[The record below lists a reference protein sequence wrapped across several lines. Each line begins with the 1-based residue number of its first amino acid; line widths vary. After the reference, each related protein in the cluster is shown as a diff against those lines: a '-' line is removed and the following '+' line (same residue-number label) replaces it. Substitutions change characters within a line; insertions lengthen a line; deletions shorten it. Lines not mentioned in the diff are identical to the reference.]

1 MSKIFT
7 RLYIWFRSHKTVF
20 WITLI
25 LSVLSMCLMASRIEF
40 EENVTSFFPSSKNS
54 SHLADV
60 YSHLKVSDKI
70 VVMFTP
76 HQDESEA
83 RAGDE
88 SRDVSISPDDQL
100 LSEASERLGELF
112 SDSEDESLIDNYMCE
127 VGQADISEMM
137 NFILGHLPCLMDDSD
152 FRRLE
157 ELDRPS
163 AVDSAIMNDY
173 VNLISPAGFAMKDYI
188 LADPLS
194 IGSSV
199 LGRTAELNPVSEY
212 KVRSGHVFTPDGRTM
227 LTFIE
232 PAFPS
237 GETAHNDDLVNLIDN
252 ALDTL
257 AEEFPSISLHYFGGP
272 VMSVYNARQI
282 KRDTYSTSIVALIII
297 VLFILAVFKRKRSVF
312 LILCPVLYGALF
324 ALALSWLIQGS
335 ISGIAVGA
343 GAAIMGVA
351 LSYSIHLLAHQNHV
365 HTIEQLLDELCSP
378 MIIGSVTTI
387 GAFAGLL
394 FTSSKLL
401 QDFGLFASLTLLG
414 TMIFCLVFLPQFLT
428 AQADLREGR
437 ILRGIEKFSSYPFH
451 KNKWL
456 VGALIILTVVC
467 TYMSTKVG
475 FDSDMMDLTY
485 WEPKLKEAETILSG
499 KTGGNADAG
508 VAEGAGKSVAEE
520 SESGEKSL
528 SGVAEGVQVNE
539 KSVMFVSVGK
549 TTGEAFAAQKKTLA
563 QLDSL
568 KAKGLILSYSDGGSF
583 VRSQEE
589 QQANLAKW
597 QAWWTEERVAR
608 LKSEVAEAAVK
619 YGFREDSFDA
629 ALTSLVNNC
638 ETIDYFSG
646 EGMPEAVS
654 AWLGNSDDLKMLIT
668 RVSLDESLIDQVYG
682 AFSDRAD
689 LVIFDQAYFANQAA
703 KSINDDFYLILFI
716 SSCLIF
722 FVLWL
727 SYGRLELALL
737 SFLPM
742 AVGWLI
748 ITGIMGILGV
758 QFNIV
763 NIILSTFIFGMGDDF
778 SIFILEGLLHKYKTG
793 HELLNSHKT
802 AIFFSSFT
810 MIVGI
815 GALIFAKHPALH
827 SIALITILGMVAV
840 VLISYTAEPLI
851 FNAFVTRP
859 TSQGRPP
866 YTFGMIVRNLAF
878 YVPTVLGCFIILVL
892 TLLLLCLPIRRIHKQ
907 ALVSKMLHVGC
918 KALVAV
924 TPVIKSVRIDR
935 ELVDPEEKDGGDVKA
950 HNARQSRAS
959 CSTVEPGIIV
969 ANHQSSLDIILLMAA
984 FPKVKFFVADWVKN
998 SPLFGPIAEYLGYYV
1013 RSEGYEGSLTNLKK
1027 DIDQGW
1033 SLVIFPEGTRT
1044 TDGTIRR
1051 FHKGAFYL
1059 ASQVNA
1065 PATPVVFYGNW
1076 RIMPKNHCFTITRG
1090 LSVMQVL
1097 EPVKTENIDYHDLA
1111 KRVATLVKDSYAKLC
1126 DRYDGPENPYFAATL
1141 ASAYIYKGPVTE
1153 WYVRVKMKMEKNYA
1167 FFDSMLPDSG
1177 QITDIGCG
1185 MGQMDFML
1193 SMYKS
1198 GRRILGIDYDDEK
1211 ITVAQNCW
1219 LNKCLG
1225 GLSFRCEDA
1234 SQAELP
1240 ESDAFIISDMMHYL
1254 SAEKQQELIQ
1264 RCASKLKSGGL
1275 ILVRDSD
1282 SENAEGQKI
1291 TALSEVF
1298 STKILRFNRT
1308 EGELSYISQSRM
1320 EEIARKTGLSMKVKA
1335 NDEITS
1341 NTFYILRL
1349 E

>member
-20 WITLI
+20 WITLV

-76 HQDESEA
+76 SE
-83 RAGDE
+83 E
-88 SRDVSISPDDQL
+88 DDNL
-100 LSEASERLGELF
+100 LSEASRRLGELLA
-112 SDSEDESLIDNYMCE
+112 DSEDKDLIDSYMGE

-137 NFILGHLPCLMDDSD
+137 TFILSHLPCLMDDSD

-188 LADPLS
+188 LADPLA
-194 IGSSV
+194 IGNSV

-212 KVRSGHVFTPDGRTM
+212 KVRSGHVFTPDGKTM

-282 KRDTYSTSIVALIII
+282 KRDTYSTSIVALVII

-365 HTIEQLLDELCSP
+365 HTVEQLMDELCSP

-456 VGALIILTVVC
+456 VCALIILTVVC

-499 KTGGNADAG
+499 KTGVNAEAG
-508 VAEGAGKSVAEE
+508 VAVGVGKPVAEE

-528 SGVAEGVQVNE
+528 AGVTEGVQVNE

-549 TTGEAFAAQKKTLA
+549 TAGEAFAAQKKTLA

-568 KAKGLILSYSDGGSF
+568 KAKGLIHSYSDGGSF

-597 QAWWTEERVAR
+597 QAWWTEDRVAR

-629 ALTSLVNNC
+629 ALTFLVNNC
-638 ETIDYFSG
+638 GTIDYFSG
-646 EGMPEAVS
+646 EGIPEAVS
-654 AWLGNSDDLKMLIT
+654 AWLGSSDDLKMLIT
-668 RVSLDESLIDQVYG
+668 RVGLDESLLDQVYG
-682 AFSDRAD
+682 TFSDRAD

-716 SSCLIF
+716 SSFLIF
-722 FVLWL
+722 FVLWV

-793 HELLNSHKT
+793 RELLNSHKT

-827 SIALITILGMVAV
+827 SIALITILGMIAV
-840 VLISYTAEPLI
+840 VLISYVAEPLI

-878 YVPTVLGCFIILVL
+878 YVPTVLGCLIILVL
-892 TLLLLCLPIRRIHKQ
+892 SLLLLCLPIRRRHKQ

-935 ELVDPEEKDGGDVKA
+935 DLVEKDG
-950 HNARQSRAS
+950 
-959 CSTVEPGIIV
+959 TVEPGIIV

-1044 TDGTIRR
+1044 TDGSIRR

-1065 PATPVVFYGNW
+1065 PVTPVIFYGNW

-1097 EPVKTENIDYHDLA
+1097 EPVKTENIDYHELTR
-1111 KRVATLVKDSYAKLC
+1111 RVATLVKDSYAKLC

-1167 FFDSMLPDSG
+1167 FFDSMLPDTG

-1193 SMYKS
+1193 SMYKK
-1198 GRRILGIDYDDEK
+1198 GRRILGIDYDNEK

-1219 LNKCLG
+1219 LDKCLG

-1254 SAEKQQELIQ
+1254 SAEKQLELIR

-1308 EGELSYISQSRM
+1308 EGELSFISQSRM
-1320 EEIARKTGLSMKVKA
+1320 EEIARETGLSMEVKA

-1349 E
+1349 DQV

>member
-1 MSKIFT
+1 
-7 RLYIWFRSHKTVF
+7 
-20 WITLI
+20 
-25 LSVLSMCLMASRIEF
+25 MCLMASRIEF

-76 HQDESEA
+76 SE
-83 RAGDE
+83 E
-88 SRDVSISPDDQL
+88 DDNL
-100 LSEASERLGELF
+100 LSEASRRLDELLA
-112 SDSEDESLIDNYMCE
+112 DSEDKDLIDSYMGE

-137 NFILGHLPCLMDDSD
+137 TFILGHLPCLMDDSD

-157 ELDRPS
+157 ELDRPA

-188 LADPLS
+188 LADPLA

-282 KRDTYSTSIVALIII
+282 KRDTYSTSIVALVII

-365 HTIEQLLDELCSP
+365 HTVEQLLDELCSP

-401 QDFGLFASLTLLG
+401 QNFGLFASLTLLG

-499 KTGGNADAG
+499 KTEVNADA
-508 VAEGAGKSVAEE
+508 
-520 SESGEKSL
+520 
-528 SGVAEGVQVNE
+528 GVAEGVQVNE

-549 TTGEAFAAQKKTLA
+549 TAGEAFAAQKKTLV

-568 KAKGLILSYSDGGSF
+568 KAKGLILSYSDGSSF

-597 QAWWTEERVAR
+597 QAWWTEDRVAR
-608 LKSEVAEAAVK
+608 LKSEVAEASVK

-646 EGMPEAVS
+646 EGVPEAVS

-682 AFSDRAD
+682 TFSDRAD
-689 LVIFDQAYFANQAA
+689 LVIFDQAYFANKAA

-716 SSCLIF
+716 SSFLIF

-793 HELLNSHKT
+793 RELLNSHKT

-827 SIALITILGMVAV
+827 SIALITILGMIAV
-840 VLISYTAEPLI
+840 VLISYVAEPLI

-892 TLLLLCLPIRRIHKQ
+892 TLLLLCLPIRRIYKQ

-918 KALVAV
+918 KVLVAV
-924 TPVIKSVRIDR
+924 TPVIKSVRID
-935 ELVDPEEKDGGDVKA
+935 DGHA
-950 HNARQSRAS
+950 E
-959 CSTVEPGIIV
+959 VEPGIIV

-1027 DIDQGW
+1027 DIEQGW

-1065 PATPVVFYGNW
+1065 PVTPVVFYGNW

-1097 EPVKTENIDYHDLA
+1097 EPVKTENIDYHELT
-1111 KRVATLVKDSYAKLC
+1111 RSVATLVKDSYAKLYN
-1126 DRYDGPENPYFAATL
+1126 RYDGPENPYFAATL

-1193 SMYKS
+1193 SMYKQ

-1219 LNKCLG
+1219 LDKCLG

-1254 SAEKQQELIQ
+1254 SAEKQLELIR
-1264 RCASKLKSGGL
+1264 RCASKLNRGGL

-1308 EGELSYISQSRM
+1308 EGELSFISQSRM
-1320 EEIARKTGLSMKVKA
+1320 EEIARETGLSMEVKA

-1349 E
+1349 DQV

>member
-20 WITLI
+20 WITLV

-76 HQDESEA
+76 SE
-83 RAGDE
+83 E
-88 SRDVSISPDDQL
+88 DDNL
-100 LSEASERLGELF
+100 LSEASRRLGELLAG
-112 SDSEDESLIDNYMCE
+112 SEDKDLIDNYMGE

-137 NFILGHLPCLMDDSD
+137 TFILGHLPCLMDDSD

-163 AVDSAIMNDY
+163 AVDSAILNDY

-188 LADPLS
+188 LADPLA

-212 KVRSGHVFTPDGRTM
+212 KVRSGHVFTPDGKTM

-282 KRDTYSTSIVALIII
+282 KRDTYSTSIVALVII

-365 HTIEQLLDELCSP
+365 HTVEQLMDELCSP

-485 WEPKLKEAETILSG
+485 WEPKLKEAETILSD
-499 KTGGNADAG
+499 KTGVNADAG
-508 VAEGAGKSVAEE
+508 VAEGIGRPDAEE
-520 SESGEKSL
+520 SESGEKNL
-528 SGVAEGVQVNE
+528 AGVAEGAQVNE

-549 TTGEAFAAQKKTLA
+549 TAGEAFAAQKKTLA

-597 QAWWTEERVAR
+597 QAWWTEDRVAR

-638 ETIDYFSG
+638 ETIDYFSE
-646 EGMPEAVS
+646 EGIPEAVS
-654 AWLGNSDDLKMLIT
+654 AWLGSSDDLKMLIT
-668 RVSLDESLIDQVYG
+668 RVGLDESLIDQVYG
-682 AFSDRAD
+682 TFSDRAD

-716 SSCLIF
+716 SSFLIF
-722 FVLWL
+722 FVLWV

-793 HELLNSHKT
+793 RELLNSHKT

-827 SIALITILGMVAV
+827 SIALITILGMIAV
-840 VLISYTAEPLI
+840 VLISYVAEPLI
-851 FNAFVTRP
+851 FNAFVTCP

-892 TLLLLCLPIRRIHKQ
+892 TLLLLCLPIRRRHKQ

-924 TPVIKSVRIDR
+924 TPVIKSVRIDGDLA
-935 ELVDPEEKDGGDVKA
+935 ENDG
-950 HNARQSRAS
+950 
-959 CSTVEPGIIV
+959 TVEPGIIV

-1044 TDGTIRR
+1044 TDGSIRR

-1065 PATPVVFYGNW
+1065 PVTPVVFYGNW

-1097 EPVKTENIDYHDLA
+1097 EPVRTENIDYHELTR
-1111 KRVATLVKDSYAKLC
+1111 RVATLVKDSYAKLC
-1126 DRYDGPENPYFAATL
+1126 ERYDGPENPYFAATL

-1167 FFDSMLPDSG
+1167 FFDSMLPATG

-1193 SMYKS
+1193 SMYKQ

-1219 LNKCLG
+1219 LDKCLD

-1240 ESDAFIISDMMHYL
+1240 ESDAFVISDMMHYL
-1254 SAEKQQELIQ
+1254 SAEKQLELIR

-1308 EGELSYISQSRM
+1308 EGELSFISQSRM
-1320 EEIARKTGLSMKVKA
+1320 EEIARETGLSMEVKA

-1349 E
+1349 DQV

>member
-7 RLYIWFRSHKTVF
+7 RLYILFRSHKTAF

-40 EENVTSFFPSSKNS
+40 EENVTSFFPSSENS

-76 HQDESEA
+76 ERE
-83 RAGDE
+83 
-88 SRDVSISPDDQL
+88 DDNL
-100 LSEASERLGELF
+100 LSEASDRLGELF
-112 SDSEDESLIDNYMCE
+112 FDSEDKYLIDNYMGE

-137 NFILGHLPCLMDDSD
+137 NFILGYLPCLMDDSD
-152 FRRLE
+152 FQRLE
-157 ELDRPS
+157 ELDRTA

-188 LADPLS
+188 LADPLA
-194 IGSSV
+194 IGSTV

-237 GETAHNDDLVNLIDN
+237 GETAHNDDLVDLID
-252 ALDTL
+252 ASLHTL
-257 AEEFPSISLHYFGGP
+257 SEEFPSISLHYFGGP

-428 AQADLREGR
+428 AQAGLREGR

-451 KNKWL
+451 KNKCL
-456 VGALIILTVVC
+456 IGALIILTVVC
-467 TYMSTKVG
+467 AYMSTKVG

-499 KTGGNADAG
+499 KTEVNAEAG
-508 VAEGAGKSVAEE
+508 VAVGAGKSVAEE

-549 TTGEAFAAQKKTLA
+549 TAGDAFAAQKKTLA

-568 KAKGLILSYSDGGSF
+568 KAKGLIHSYSDGGSF
-583 VRSQEE
+583 IRSEE
-589 QQANLAKW
+589 QQQANLARW
-597 QAWWTEERVAR
+597 HAWWTEERVAR
-608 LKSEVAEAAVK
+608 LKSEVAAAAVK

-638 ETIDYFSG
+638 ETIDYFS
-646 EGMPEAVS
+646 EEVIPEAVS

-668 RVSLDESLIDQVYG
+668 RVSLDESLIDQVYST
-682 AFSDRAD
+682 FSGRSD

-716 SSCLIF
+716 SSFLIF
-722 FVLWL
+722 FVLWV

-859 TSQGRPP
+859 TAQGRPP
-866 YTFGMIVRNLAF
+866 YTFGMIVRNLVF
-878 YVPTVLGCFIILVL
+878 YVPTVLGCLVILAL
-892 TLLLLCLPIRRIHKQ
+892 SLLLLCLPIRRIHKQ

-918 KALVAV
+918 KVLVAV
-924 TPVIKSVRIDR
+924 TPVIKSVR
-935 ELVDPEEKDGGDVKA
+935 G
-950 HNARQSRAS
+950 AS
-959 CSTVEPGIIV
+959 CSTIEPGIIV

-1013 RSEGYEGSLTNLKK
+1013 RSEGYESSLTNLKK
-1027 DIDQGW
+1027 DIEQGW
-1033 SLVIFPEGTRT
+1033 SLVVFPEGTRT

-1065 PATPVVFYGNW
+1065 PLTPVVFYGNW

-1097 EPVKTENIDYHDLA
+1097 ETVKTENIDYHELTR
-1111 KRVATLVKDSYAKLC
+1111 RVATLVKDSYAKLC

-1167 FFDSMLPDSG
+1167 FFDSILPDAG

-1185 MGQMDFML
+1185 MGQVDFML
-1193 SMYKS
+1193 SMYKPE
-1198 GRRILGIDYDDEK
+1198 RRILGIDYDDEK
-1211 ITVAQNCW
+1211 ITVAKNCW

-1264 RCASKLKSGGL
+1264 RCASALKSGGL

-1291 TALSEVF
+1291 TVLSEVF

-1308 EGELSYISQSRM
+1308 EGELNYISQSRM

>member
-25 LSVLSMCLMASRIEF
+25 ISVLSMCIMASRIEF

-76 HQDESEA
+76 EHE
-83 RAGDE
+83 
-88 SRDVSISPDDQL
+88 DDNL

-112 SDSEDESLIDNYMCE
+112 SDSEDKSLIDNYMCE

-152 FRRLE
+152 FRLLE

-188 LADPLS
+188 LADPLA

-237 GETAHNDDLVNLIDN
+237 GETAHNDDLVDLIE
-252 ALDTL
+252 ASLHTL
-257 AEEFPSISLHYFGGP
+257 SEEFPSISLHYFGGP

-499 KTGGNADAG
+499 KTGVNADAG
-508 VAEGAGKSVAEE
+508 VAEGAGKPVAEE

-549 TTGEAFAAQKKTLA
+549 TAEEVFAAQKKTLA
-563 QLDSL
+563 RLDSL

-597 QAWWTEERVAR
+597 QAWWTEDRVAR

-646 EGMPEAVS
+646 ESMPEAVS

-668 RVSLDESLIDQVYG
+668 RVNLDERLIDQVYG
-682 AFSDRAD
+682 TFSDRAD

-748 ITGIMGILGV
+748 ITGIMGILVV

-793 HELLNSHKT
+793 RELLNSHKT

-892 TLLLLCLPIRRIHKQ
+892 TLLLLCLPIRRRHKQ

-918 KALVAV
+918 KVLVAV
-924 TPVIKSVRIDR
+924 TPVIKSLRIDR
-935 ELVDPEEKDGGDVKA
+935 KLVDSEEKDGSDVKA
-950 HNARQSRAS
+950 NNARQSGAS

-1027 DIDQGW
+1027 DIEQGW

-1044 TDGTIRR
+1044 TDGTISR

-1065 PATPVVFYGNW
+1065 PVTPVVFYGNW

-1167 FFDSMLPDSG
+1167 FFDSMLPDTG

-1193 SMYKS
+1193 SMYKP

-1211 ITVAQNCW
+1211 ITVAQHCW

-1225 GLSFRCEDA
+1225 GLSFRCDDA
-1234 SQAELP
+1234 SKAELP

-1254 SAEKQQELIQ
+1254 SAEKQLELIQ

-1308 EGELSYISQSRM
+1308 EGELNYISQSRM

>member
-1 MSKIFT
+1 
-7 RLYIWFRSHKTVF
+7 
-20 WITLI
+20 
-25 LSVLSMCLMASRIEF
+25 MCLMASRIEF

-76 HQDESEA
+76 ERE
-83 RAGDE
+83 
-88 SRDVSISPDDQL
+88 DDNL

-112 SDSEDESLIDNYMCE
+112 SDSEDKSLIDNYMCE

-137 NFILGHLPCLMDDSD
+137 TFILGHLPCLMDDSD

-188 LADPLS
+188 LADPLA

-212 KVRSGHVFTPDGRTM
+212 EVRSGQVFTPDGKTM

-282 KRDTYSTSIVALIII
+282 KRDTYSTSIVALVII

-324 ALALSWLIQGS
+324 AMALSWLIQGS

-365 HTIEQLLDELCSP
+365 HTVEQLMDELCSP

-499 KTGGNADAG
+499 RTGVNAEAG
-508 VAEGAGKSVAEE
+508 VAEGAGKLVAEE

-528 SGVAEGVQVNE
+528 AGVAESVQVNE

-549 TTGEAFAAQKKTLA
+549 TAGEAFAAQKKTLA

-568 KAKGLILSYSDGGSF
+568 KAKGLIHSYSDGGSF

-597 QAWWTEERVAR
+597 QAWWTEDRVTR

-619 YGFREDSFDA
+619 YGFREDSFDD
-629 ALTSLVNNC
+629 ALTLLINNC
-638 ETIDYFSG
+638 GTIDYFSG
-646 EGMPEAVS
+646 EGIPEAVS
-654 AWLGNSDDLKMLIT
+654 AWLGSSDDLKMLIT

-682 AFSDRAD
+682 TFSDRAD

-716 SSCLIF
+716 SSFLIF
-722 FVLWL
+722 FVLWV

-793 HELLNSHKT
+793 RELLNSHKT

-827 SIALITILGMVAV
+827 SIALITILGMIAV
-840 VLISYTAEPLI
+840 VLISYVAEPLI

-892 TLLLLCLPIRRIHKQ
+892 TLLLLCLPIRRRYKQ

-924 TPVIKSVRIDR
+924 TPVIKSVRIDGD
-935 ELVDPEEKDGGDVKA
+935 LVEKDG
-950 HNARQSRAS
+950 
-959 CSTVEPGIIV
+959 TVEPGIIV

-1065 PATPVVFYGNW
+1065 PVTPVVFYGNW

-1090 LSVMQVL
+1090 LSVIQVL
-1097 EPVKTENIDYHDLA
+1097 EPVKTENIDYHELTR
-1111 KRVATLVKDSYAKLC
+1111 RVATLVKDSYAKLC

-1193 SMYKS
+1193 SMYKQ

-1219 LNKCLG
+1219 LDKCLG

-1254 SAEKQQELIQ
+1254 SAEKQLELIR

-1308 EGELSYISQSRM
+1308 EGELSFISQSRM
-1320 EEIARKTGLSMKVKA
+1320 EEIARETGLSMEVKA

-1349 E
+1349 DQI

>member
-1 MSKIFT
+1 
-7 RLYIWFRSHKTVF
+7 
-20 WITLI
+20 
-25 LSVLSMCLMASRIEF
+25 MCLMASRIEF

-76 HQDESEA
+76 SE
-83 RAGDE
+83 E
-88 SRDVSISPDDQL
+88 DDNL
-100 LSEASERLGELF
+100 LSEASQRLGELLA
-112 SDSEDESLIDNYMCE
+112 DSEDKDLIDNYMGE

-137 NFILGHLPCLMDDSD
+137 TFILGHLPCLMDDSD

-188 LADPLS
+188 LADPLA

-212 KVRSGHVFTPDGRTM
+212 KVRLGHVFTPDGKTM

-282 KRDTYSTSIVALIII
+282 KRDTYSTSIVALVII

-365 HTIEQLLDELCSP
+365 HTVEQLMDELCSP

-414 TMIFCLVFLPQFLT
+414 TMIFCLIFLPQFLT

-437 ILRGIEKFSSYPFH
+437 ILRCIEKFSSYPFH

-499 KTGGNADAG
+499 KTGVNAEVG
-508 VAEGAGKSVAEE
+508 VAEGAGKPVAEE
-520 SESGEKSL
+520 SESREKGL
-528 SGVAEGVQVNE
+528 SGVAEEVQVNE

-549 TTGEAFAAQKKTLA
+549 TAGEAFAAQKKTLV

-568 KAKGLILSYSDGGSF
+568 KAKGLIHSYSDGGSF

-597 QAWWTEERVAR
+597 QAWWTEDRVAS

-638 ETIDYFSG
+638 GTIDYFSG
-646 EGMPEAVS
+646 EGIPEAVS
-654 AWLGNSDDLKMLIT
+654 AWLGSSDDLKMLIT

-716 SSCLIF
+716 SSFLIF
-722 FVLWL
+722 FVLWV

-793 HELLNSHKT
+793 RELLNSHKT

-827 SIALITILGMVAV
+827 SIALITILGMIAV
-840 VLISYTAEPLI
+840 VLISYVAEPLI

-892 TLLLLCLPIRRIHKQ
+892 TLLLLCLPIRRRHKQ

-918 KALVAV
+918 KVLVAV
-924 TPVIKSVRIDR
+924 TPVIKSVRINRD
-935 ELVDPEEKDGGDVKA
+935 LVKKDGSDVKA
-950 HNARQSRAS
+950 NNARQSGAS

-1044 TDGTIRR
+1044 TDGSIRR

-1065 PATPVVFYGNW
+1065 PVTPVVFYGNW

-1097 EPVKTENIDYHDLA
+1097 EPVKTENIDYHELTR
-1111 KRVATLVKDSYAKLC
+1111 RVATLVKDSYAKLC

-1193 SMYKS
+1193 SMYKQ

-1219 LNKCLG
+1219 LDKCLDS
-1225 GLSFRCEDA
+1225 LSFRCEDA

-1254 SAEKQQELIQ
+1254 SAEKQLELIQ

-1291 TALSEVF
+1291 TVLSEVF

-1320 EEIARKTGLSMKVKA
+1320 EEIARETGLSMEVKA

-1349 E
+1349 DQV

>member
-20 WITLI
+20 WITLV

-76 HQDESEA
+76 SE
-83 RAGDE
+83 E
-88 SRDVSISPDDQL
+88 DDNL
-100 LSEASERLGELF
+100 LSEASRRLGELLAG
-112 SDSEDESLIDNYMCE
+112 SEDKDLIDSYMGE

-137 NFILGHLPCLMDDSD
+137 TFILGHLPCLMDDSD
-152 FRRLE
+152 FSRLE

-188 LADPLS
+188 LADPLA

-212 KVRSGHVFTPDGRTM
+212 KVRSGHVFTPDGKTM

-257 AEEFPSISLHYFGGP
+257 AEEFSSISLHYFGGP

-282 KRDTYSTSIVALIII
+282 KRDTYSTSIVALVII

-365 HTIEQLLDELCSP
+365 HTVEQLLDELCSP

-485 WEPKLKEAETILSG
+485 WESKLKEAETILSG
-499 KTGGNADAG
+499 KTGVNAEA
-508 VAEGAGKSVAEE
+508 
-520 SESGEKSL
+520 
-528 SGVAEGVQVNE
+528 GVAEGVQVNA

-549 TTGEAFAAQKKTLA
+549 TAGAAFAAQKKTLA

-568 KAKGLILSYSDGGSF
+568 KAKGLIHSYSDGGSF

-597 QAWWTEERVAR
+597 QAWWKEDRVAR

-638 ETIDYFSG
+638 GTIDYFSG
-646 EGMPEAVS
+646 EGIPEAVS
-654 AWLGNSDDLKMLIT
+654 AWLGSSDDLKMLIT
-668 RVSLDESLIDQVYG
+668 RVILDESLIDQVYG
-682 AFSDRAD
+682 TFSDRAD

-716 SSCLIF
+716 SSFLIF
-722 FVLWL
+722 FVLWV

-793 HELLNSHKT
+793 RELLNSHKT

-827 SIALITILGMVAV
+827 SIALITILGMIAV
-840 VLISYTAEPLI
+840 VLISYVAEPLI
-851 FNAFVTRP
+851 FNAFVIRP

-892 TLLLLCLPIRRIHKQ
+892 SLLLLCLPIRRRHKQ

-918 KALVAV
+918 KVLVAV
-924 TPVIKSVRIDR
+924 TPVIKSVRIDGD
-935 ELVDPEEKDGGDVKA
+935 LVVKDG
-950 HNARQSRAS
+950 
-959 CSTVEPGIIV
+959 TVETGIIV

-1044 TDGTIRR
+1044 TDGSIRR

-1065 PATPVVFYGNW
+1065 PVTPVVFYGNW

-1097 EPVKTENIDYHDLA
+1097 EPVKTENIDYHELTR
-1111 KRVATLVKDSYAKLC
+1111 RVATLVKDSYAKLC

-1167 FFDSMLPDSG
+1167 FFDSMLPDTG

-1219 LNKCLG
+1219 LDKCLG

-1254 SAEKQQELIQ
+1254 SAEKQLELIQ

-1291 TALSEVF
+1291 TVLSEVF

-1308 EGELSYISQSRM
+1308 EGELSFISQSRM
-1320 EEIARKTGLSMKVKA
+1320 EEIARETGLSMEVKA

-1349 E
+1349 DQV

>member
-1 MSKIFT
+1 
-7 RLYIWFRSHKTVF
+7 
-20 WITLI
+20 
-25 LSVLSMCLMASRIEF
+25 MCLMASRIEF

-76 HQDESEA
+76 EQE
-83 RAGDE
+83 
-88 SRDVSISPDDQL
+88 DDNL
-100 LSEASERLGELF
+100 LSEASERLGELL
-112 SDSEDESLIDNYMCE
+112 SDSEDKYLIDNYMGE

-137 NFILGHLPCLMDDSD
+137 TFILGHLPCLMDDSD

-194 IGSSV
+194 IGSTV

-237 GETAHNDDLVNLIDN
+237 GETAHNDDLVDLIE
-252 ALDTL
+252 ASLHTL
-257 AEEFPSISLHYFGGP
+257 SEEFPSISLHYFGGP

-508 VAEGAGKSVAEE
+508 VAEAGDKPVAEE
-520 SESGEKSL
+520 SESGEKSQD
-528 SGVAEGVQVNE
+528 GTAAAGGQVNE

-549 TTGEAFAAQKKTLA
+549 TVGEAFAAQKKTLA

-568 KAKGLILSYSDGGSF
+568 KAKGLIHRYSDGGSF
-583 VRSQEE
+583 IRSQEE

-597 QAWWTEERVAR
+597 QAWWTEDRVAR
-608 LKSEVAEAAVK
+608 LKSEIAEAAVK

-646 EGMPEAVS
+646 EGIPEAVS
-654 AWLGNSDDLKMLIT
+654 AWLGSSDDLKMLIT
-668 RVSLDESLIDQVYG
+668 RVGLDESQIDQVYG
-682 AFSDRAD
+682 TFSDRAD

-748 ITGIMGILGV
+748 ITGIMGVLGV

-793 HELLNSHKT
+793 RELLNSHKT

-827 SIALITILGMVAV
+827 SIALITILGMIAV
-840 VLISYTAEPLI
+840 VLLSYVAEPLI

-892 TLLLLCLPIRRIHKQ
+892 TLLLLCLPIRRRHKQ

-918 KALVAV
+918 KVLVAV
-924 TPVIKSVRIDR
+924 TPVIKSVRIDG
-935 ELVDPEEKDGGDVKA
+935 ELVDPEEKDGSDVKA
-950 HNARQSRAS
+950 NNARQSGAS
-959 CSTVEPGIIV
+959 CGTVEPGIIV

-1013 RSEGYEGSLTNLKK
+1013 RSEGYEGSLTNLRK

-1065 PATPVVFYGNW
+1065 PVTPVVFYGNW

-1097 EPVKTENIDYHDLA
+1097 EPVNTENIDYHELTR
-1111 KRVATLVKDSYAKLC
+1111 RVATLVKDSYAKLC

-1167 FFDSMLPDSG
+1167 FFDSMLPDTG

-1193 SMYKS
+1193 SMYKQ

-1234 SQAELP
+1234 SLAELP

-1254 SAEKQQELIQ
+1254 SAEKQLELIQ

-1308 EGELSYISQSRM
+1308 EGELSFISQSRM
-1320 EEIARKTGLSMKVKA
+1320 EEIARETGLSMEVKA

-1349 E
+1349 DR

>member
-20 WITLI
+20 WITLV

-76 HQDESEA
+76 SE
-83 RAGDE
+83 E
-88 SRDVSISPDDQL
+88 DDNL
-100 LSEASERLGELF
+100 LSEASRRLGELLA
-112 SDSEDESLIDNYMCE
+112 SSEDKDLIDSYMGE

-137 NFILGHLPCLMDDSD
+137 TFILGHLPCLMDDSD

-188 LADPLS
+188 LADPLA

-212 KVRSGHVFTPDGRTM
+212 EVRSGHVFTPDGKTM

-282 KRDTYSTSIVALIII
+282 KRDTYSTSIVALVII

-365 HTIEQLLDELCSP
+365 HTVEQLMDELCSP

-437 ILRGIEKFSSYPFH
+437 ILRAIEKFSSYPFH

-467 TYMSTKVG
+467 TYMSIKVG

-499 KTGGNADAG
+499 KTGVNADAG
-508 VAEGAGKSVAEE
+508 VAEEAGKPVAEE
-520 SESGEKSL
+520 SESREKGL
-528 SGVAEGVQVNE
+528 SGVAEGVQVND

-549 TTGEAFAAQKKTLA
+549 TAGEAFAAQKKTLA

-568 KAKGLILSYSDGGSF
+568 KAKDLIHSYSDGGSF

-646 EGMPEAVS
+646 ESMPEAVS

-668 RVSLDESLIDQVYG
+668 RVSLDERLIDQVYG
-682 AFSDRAD
+682 TFSDRAD

-716 SSCLIF
+716 SSFLIF

-793 HELLNSHKT
+793 RELLNSHKT

-918 KALVAV
+918 KALVAM
-924 TPVIKSVRIDR
+924 TPVIKSVRIDGD
-935 ELVDPEEKDGGDVKA
+935 LVEKDGSDVKA
-950 HNARQSRAS
+950 NNARQSGAS

-1044 TDGTIRR
+1044 TDGSIRR

-1065 PATPVVFYGNW
+1065 PVTPVVFYGNW

-1097 EPVKTENIDYHDLA
+1097 EPVKTENIDYHELA
-1111 KRVATLVKDSYAKLC
+1111 GRVATLVKDSYAKLC

-1193 SMYKS
+1193 SMYKQ

-1219 LNKCLG
+1219 LDKCLDC
-1225 GLSFRCEDA
+1225 LSFRCEDA

-1254 SAEKQQELIQ
+1254 SAEKQLELIQ
-1264 RCASKLKSGGL
+1264 RCASKLKSDGL

-1308 EGELSYISQSRM
+1308 EGELSFISQSRM
-1320 EEIARKTGLSMKVKA
+1320 EEIARETGLSMEVKA

-1349 E
+1349 DQV

>member
-1 MSKIFT
+1 
-7 RLYIWFRSHKTVF
+7 
-20 WITLI
+20 
-25 LSVLSMCLMASRIEF
+25 MCLMASRIEF

-88 SRDVSISPDDQL
+88 SRDVSTSPDDQL

-112 SDSEDESLIDNYMCE
+112 SDSEDKSLIDNYMCE

-152 FRRLE
+152 FRHLE

-188 LADPLS
+188 LADPLA

-237 GETAHNDDLVNLIDN
+237 GETAHNDDLVDLIE
-252 ALDTL
+252 ASLHTL
-257 AEEFPSISLHYFGGP
+257 SEEFPSISLHYFGGP

-499 KTGGNADAG
+499 KTEVNADAG
-508 VAEGAGKSVAEE
+508 VAVGVGKSDAEE

-549 TTGEAFAAQKKTLA
+549 TAGEAFAAQKKTLA

-568 KAKGLILSYSDGGSF
+568 KAKGLIHSYSDGGSF

-597 QAWWTEERVAR
+597 QAWWTDERVAR

-668 RVSLDESLIDQVYG
+668 RVSLDESRIDQVYG
-682 AFSDRAD
+682 TFSDRAD

-793 HELLNSHKT
+793 RELLNSHKT

-918 KALVAV
+918 KALVAL
-924 TPVIKSVRIDR
+924 TPVIKSLRIDR
-935 ELVDPEEKDGGDVKA
+935 ELVDPEEKDGSDEA
-950 HNARQSRAS
+950 NNARQSGAS
-959 CSTVEPGIIV
+959 SSTVEPGIIV

-1027 DIDQGW
+1027 DIEQGW

-1065 PATPVVFYGNW
+1065 PVTPVVFYGNW

-1097 EPVKTENIDYHDLA
+1097 EPVKTENIDYHELTR
-1111 KRVATLVKDSYAKLC
+1111 RVATLVKDSYAKLY
-1126 DRYDGPENPYFAATL
+1126 DRYDGPDNPYFAATL

-1167 FFDSMLPDSG
+1167 FFDSMLPDTG

-1193 SMYKS
+1193 SMYKH

-1211 ITVAQNCW
+1211 ITVAQHCW

-1234 SQAELP
+1234 SKAELP

-1254 SAEKQQELIQ
+1254 SAEKQLELIQ

>member
-20 WITLI
+20 WITLV

-76 HQDESEA
+76 SE
-83 RAGDE
+83 E
-88 SRDVSISPDDQL
+88 DDNL
-100 LSEASERLGELF
+100 LSEASRRLGELLA
-112 SDSEDESLIDNYMCE
+112 DSEDKDLIDNYMCE

-137 NFILGHLPCLMDDSD
+137 TFILGHLPCLMDDSD

-157 ELDRPS
+157 ELERPA
-163 AVDSAIMNDY
+163 AVDSAIKNDY

-257 AEEFPSISLHYFGGP
+257 AEEYPSISLHYFGGP

-365 HTIEQLLDELCSP
+365 HTVEQLMDELCSP

-499 KTGGNADAG
+499 KTEVNADAG
-508 VAEGAGKSVAEE
+508 VAVGTGKSVAEE

-549 TTGEAFAAQKKTLA
+549 TAGEAFAAQKKTLA

-589 QQANLAKW
+589 QHANLAKW
-597 QAWWTEERVAR
+597 QAWWTEERVTR

-654 AWLGNSDDLKMLIT
+654 AWIGSSDDLKMLIT
-668 RVSLDESLIDQVYG
+668 RVGLDESLIDQVYG
-682 AFSDRAD
+682 TFSDRAD

-722 FVLWL
+722 FVLWV

-793 HELLNSHKT
+793 RELLNSHKT

-827 SIALITILGMVAV
+827 SIALITILGMIAV
-840 VLISYTAEPLI
+840 VLISYVAEPLI

-878 YVPTVLGCFIILVL
+878 YVPTVLGCLIILVL
-892 TLLLLCLPIRRIHKQ
+892 SLLLLCLPIRRRHKQ

-924 TPVIKSVRIDR
+924 TPVIKSVRIDGD
-935 ELVDPEEKDGGDVKA
+935 LAEKDG
-950 HNARQSRAS
+950 
-959 CSTVEPGIIV
+959 TVEPGIIV

-1044 TDGTIRR
+1044 TDGSIRR

-1065 PATPVVFYGNW
+1065 PVTPVVFYGNW

-1097 EPVKTENIDYHDLA
+1097 ESVNTENIDYHELTR
-1111 KRVATLVKDSYAKLC
+1111 RVATLVKDSYAKLC

-1167 FFDSMLPDSG
+1167 FFDFMLPDTG

-1193 SMYKS
+1193 SMYKP

-1211 ITVAQNCW
+1211 ITVAQHCW

-1254 SAEKQQELIQ
+1254 SAEKQLELIQ

-1308 EGELSYISQSRM
+1308 EGELSFISQSRM
-1320 EEIARKTGLSMKVKA
+1320 EQIARETGLSMKVKA

>member
-1 MSKIFT
+1 
-7 RLYIWFRSHKTVF
+7 
-20 WITLI
+20 
-25 LSVLSMCLMASRIEF
+25 MCLMASRIEF

-76 HQDESEA
+76 EQE
-83 RAGDE
+83 
-88 SRDVSISPDDQL
+88 DDNL

-112 SDSEDESLIDNYMCE
+112 LDSEDKNLIDNYMCE

-137 NFILGHLPCLMDDSD
+137 TFILGHLPCLMDDSD

-157 ELDRPS
+157 ELERPS

-188 LADPLS
+188 LADPLA

-257 AEEFPSISLHYFGGP
+257 AEEFPSISIHYFGGP

-365 HTIEQLLDELCSP
+365 HTVEQLMDELCSP

-508 VAEGAGKSVAEE
+508 VAEGVGKSVAEE
-520 SESGEKSL
+520 SEPGEKSL
-528 SGVAEGVQVNE
+528 PGVAEEVQVNE

-549 TTGEAFAAQKKTLA
+549 TAGEAFAAQKKTLA

-583 VRSQEE
+583 IRSQEE

-597 QAWWTEERVAR
+597 QAWWTEDRVAR
-608 LKSEVAEAAVK
+608 LKREVAEAAVK

-638 ETIDYFSG
+638 GTIDYFSG
-646 EGMPEAVS
+646 EGIPEAVS
-654 AWLGNSDDLKMLIT
+654 AWLGSSDDLKMLIT

-682 AFSDRAD
+682 TFSDRAN

-716 SSCLIF
+716 SSFLIF
-722 FVLWL
+722 FVLWV

-793 HELLNSHKT
+793 RELLNSHKT

-827 SIALITILGMVAV
+827 SIALITILGMIAV
-840 VLISYTAEPLI
+840 VLISYVAEPLI

-878 YVPTVLGCFIILVL
+878 YVPTVLGCLIILVL
-892 TLLLLCLPIRRIHKQ
+892 SLLLLCLPIRRRHKQ

-924 TPVIKSVRIDR
+924 TPVIKSVRING
-935 ELVDPEEKDGGDVKA
+935 EHVG
-950 HNARQSRAS
+950 
-959 CSTVEPGIIV
+959 VEPGIIV

-1044 TDGTIRR
+1044 TGGSIRR

-1065 PATPVVFYGNW
+1065 PVTPVVFYGNW

-1111 KRVATLVKDSYAKLC
+1111 KRVATLVKNSYAKLC

-1185 MGQMDFML
+1185 MGQMGFML
-1193 SMYKS
+1193 SMYKQ
-1198 GRRILGIDYDDEK
+1198 GRRILGLDYDDEK
-1211 ITVAQNCW
+1211 ITVAQHCW

-1254 SAEKQQELIQ
+1254 SAEKQLELIR

-1308 EGELSYISQSRM
+1308 EGELSFISQSRM
-1320 EEIARKTGLSMKVKA
+1320 EEIARETGLSMEVKA

>member
-7 RLYIWFRSHKTVF
+7 RLYIWFRSHKTAF
-20 WITLI
+20 WIALI

-76 HQDESEA
+76 EQE
-83 RAGDE
+83 
-88 SRDVSISPDDQL
+88 DDNL

-112 SDSEDESLIDNYMCE
+112 SDSEDKSLIDNYMCE

-137 NFILGHLPCLMDDSD
+137 TFILGHLPCLMDDSD

-173 VNLISPAGFAMKDYI
+173 ENLISPAGFAMKDYI
-188 LADPLS
+188 LADPLA

-237 GETAHNDDLVNLIDN
+237 GETAHNDDLVDLIE
-252 ALDTL
+252 ASLHTL
-257 AEEFPSISLHYFGGP
+257 SEEFPSISLHYFGGP

-365 HTIEQLLDELCSP
+365 HTVEQLLDELCSP

-499 KTGGNADAG
+499 KTEVNAVAG
-508 VAEGAGKSVAEE
+508 VAVETGKSVAEE
-520 SESGEKSL
+520 SEPGEKSL
-528 SGVAEGVQVNE
+528 SGVAEEVQVND

-549 TTGEAFAAQKKTLA
+549 TAGEAFASQKKTLA

-568 KAKGLILSYSDGGSF
+568 KAKGLIHSYSDGGSF

-589 QQANLAKW
+589 QQSNLAKW
-597 QAWWTEERVAR
+597 QAWWTEDRVAR

-638 ETIDYFSG
+638 GTIDYFS
-646 EGMPEAVS
+646 EEDIPEAVS
-654 AWLGNSDDLKMLIT
+654 AWLGSSDDLKMLIT
-668 RVSLDESLIDQVYG
+668 RVGLDESLIDQVYG
-682 AFSDRAD
+682 TFSDRAD

-716 SSCLIF
+716 SSFLIF
-722 FVLWL
+722 FVLWV

-793 HELLNSHKT
+793 RELLNSHKT

-892 TLLLLCLPIRRIHKQ
+892 TLLLLCLPIKRIHKQ

-918 KALVAV
+918 KVLVAV
-924 TPVIKSVRIDR
+924 TPVIKSVRIDG
-935 ELVDPEEKDGGDVKA
+935 ELVEKDGSEVKA
-950 HNARQSRAS
+950 NNARQSGAS

-1027 DIDQGW
+1027 DIEQGW

-1065 PATPVVFYGNW
+1065 PVTPVVFYGNW

-1097 EPVKTENIDYHDLA
+1097 EPVKTENIDYHDLS

-1167 FFDSMLPDSG
+1167 FFDYMLPDTG

-1193 SMYKS
+1193 SMYKQ

-1219 LNKCLG
+1219 LDKCLG

-1254 SAEKQQELIQ
+1254 SAEKQLELIQ

>member
-1 MSKIFT
+1 M
-7 RLYIWFRSHKTVF
+7 VF

-25 LSVLSMCLMASRIEF
+25 LSVLSMCLMASRIKF

-76 HQDESEA
+76 EQE
-83 RAGDE
+83 
-88 SRDVSISPDDQL
+88 DDNL

-112 SDSEDESLIDNYMCE
+112 SDSEDKSLIDNYMCE

-137 NFILGHLPCLMDDSD
+137 TFILGHLPCLMDDSD

-212 KVRSGHVFTPDGRTM
+212 KVRSGHVFTPDGKTM

-257 AEEFPSISLHYFGGP
+257 SEEFPSISLHYFGGP

-282 KRDTYSTSIVALIII
+282 KRDTYSTSIVALVII

-365 HTIEQLLDELCSP
+365 HTVEQLMDELCSP

-499 KTGGNADAG
+499 RTGVNAEAG
-508 VAEGAGKSVAEE
+508 VAERAGKPVAEE

-528 SGVAEGVQVNE
+528 SGVAEEVQVNE

-549 TTGEAFAAQKKTLA
+549 TAGEAFAAQKKTLA

-568 KAKGLILSYSDGGSF
+568 KAKGLIHSYSDGGSF
-583 VRSQEE
+583 VRSQEK

-597 QAWWTEERVAR
+597 QAWWTEDRVAR

-638 ETIDYFSG
+638 GTIDYFSG
-646 EGMPEAVS
+646 KGIPEAVS
-654 AWLGNSDDLKMLIT
+654 AWLGSSDDLKMLIT
-668 RVSLDESLIDQVYG
+668 RVGLDESLIDQVYG
-682 AFSDRAD
+682 TFSDRAD

-716 SSCLIF
+716 SSFLIF
-722 FVLWL
+722 FVLWV

-778 SIFILEGLLHKYKTG
+778 SIFILEGLLHNYKTG
-793 HELLNSHKT
+793 RELLNSHKT

-827 SIALITILGMVAV
+827 SIALITILGMIAV
-840 VLISYTAEPLI
+840 VLISYVAEPLI
-851 FNAFVTRP
+851 FNSFVTRP

-878 YVPTVLGCFIILVL
+878 YIPTVLGCLVILVL
-892 TLLLLCLPIRRIHKQ
+892 SLLLLCLPIRRRHKQ

-924 TPVIKSVRIDR
+924 TPVIKSVRIDGD
-935 ELVDPEEKDGGDVKA
+935 LGEKDG
-950 HNARQSRAS
+950 
-959 CSTVEPGIIV
+959 TVEPGIIV

-1065 PATPVVFYGNW
+1065 PVTPVVFYGNW

-1097 EPVKTENIDYHDLA
+1097 EPVKTESIDYHELTR
-1111 KRVATLVKDSYAKLC
+1111 RVATLVKDSYAKLC
-1126 DRYDGPENPYFAATL
+1126 NRYDGSENPYFAATL

-1193 SMYKS
+1193 SMYKP

-1211 ITVAQNCW
+1211 ITVAQHCW

-1254 SAEKQQELIQ
+1254 SAEKHLELIQ
-1264 RCASKLKSGGL
+1264 RCASNLKSGGL

-1320 EEIARKTGLSMKVKA
+1320 EEIARKTGLSMEVKA

>member
-20 WITLI
+20 WITLV

-76 HQDESEA
+76 EQE
-83 RAGDE
+83 
-88 SRDVSISPDDQL
+88 DDNL
-100 LSEASERLGELF
+100 LSEASRRLGELLA
-112 SDSEDESLIDNYMCE
+112 SSEDKDLIDSYIGE
-127 VGQADISEMM
+127 VGQVDISEMM

-173 VNLISPAGFAMKDYI
+173 VNLISPAGFAMKNYI
-188 LADPLS
+188 LADPLA

-485 WEPKLKEAETILSG
+485 WEPKLKETETILSG
-499 KTGGNADAG
+499 KTKVNADAG
-508 VAEGAGKSVAEE
+508 VAVEAGKPVAEE
-520 SESGEKSL
+520 SEPGEKSL

-549 TTGEAFAAQKKTLA
+549 TAGEAFAAQKRTLA

-568 KAKGLILSYSDGGSF
+568 KAKNMILSYSDGASF

-654 AWLGNSDDLKMLIT
+654 AWLGSSDDLKMLIT
-668 RVSLDESLIDQVYG
+668 RVSLDESLIDQVYCT
-682 AFSDRAD
+682 FSDRAD

-793 HELLNSHKT
+793 RELLNSHKT

-918 KALVAV
+918 KVLVAV
-924 TPVIKSVRIDR
+924 TPVIKSVRID
-935 ELVDPEEKDGGDVKA
+935 DGHA
-950 HNARQSRAS
+950 E
-959 CSTVEPGIIV
+959 VEPGIIV

-1027 DIDQGW
+1027 DIEQGW

-1065 PATPVVFYGNW
+1065 PVTPVVFYGNW

-1111 KRVATLVKDSYAKLC
+1111 KRVATLVKNSYAKLC
-1126 DRYDGPENPYFAATL
+1126 DRYDGPDNPYFAATL

-1153 WYVRVKMKMEKNYA
+1153 RYVRVKMKMEKNYA

-1211 ITVAQNCW
+1211 ITVAQHCW

-1254 SAEKQQELIQ
+1254 SAEKQLELIQ
-1264 RCASKLKSGGL
+1264 RCAAKLKIGGL

-1282 SENAEGQKI
+1282 YENAEGQKI

-1320 EEIARKTGLSMKVKA
+1320 EEITRETGLSMKVKA

-1349 E
+1349 ELV

>member
-1 MSKIFT
+1 
-7 RLYIWFRSHKTVF
+7 
-20 WITLI
+20 
-25 LSVLSMCLMASRIEF
+25 MCLMASRIEF

-76 HQDESEA
+76 LQDESEVRSGA
-83 RAGDE
+83 E
-88 SRDVSISPDDQL
+88 SRDVSTSPDDQL
-100 LSEASERLGELF
+100 LSEASERLGELLTNA
-112 SDSEDESLIDNYMCE
+112 EGNCLIDNYMCE

-188 LADPLS
+188 LADPLA
-194 IGSSV
+194 IGSSI

-237 GETAHNDDLVNLIDN
+237 GETAHNDDLVDLIE
-252 ALDTL
+252 ASLHTL

-365 HTIEQLLDELCSP
+365 HTVEQLLDELCSP

-499 KTGGNADAG
+499 KTGVNADAG
-508 VAEGAGKSVAEE
+508 VAEGTGKSAAEE

-528 SGVAEGVQVNE
+528 SCIVEEVQVNE

-549 TTGEAFAAQKKTLA
+549 TAEEAFAAQKKTLA

-668 RVSLDESLIDQVYG
+668 RVRLDESLIDQVYG
-682 AFSDRAD
+682 TFSDRAD

-748 ITGIMGILGV
+748 ITGIMGILGI

-793 HELLNSHKT
+793 RELLNSHKT

-851 FNAFVTRP
+851 SNAFVTRP

-892 TLLLLCLPIRRIHKQ
+892 TLLLLCLPIRRRHKQ

-918 KALVAV
+918 KVLVAV

-935 ELVDPEEKDGGDVKA
+935 ELVDPEEKDSSDVKA
-950 HNARQSRAS
+950 NNARQSRAS

-1027 DIDQGW
+1027 DIEQGW

-1065 PATPVVFYGNW
+1065 PVTPVVFYGNW

-1097 EPVKTENIDYHDLA
+1097 EPVKTENIDYHDLS

-1167 FFDSMLPDSG
+1167 FFDSMLPDTG

-1211 ITVAQNCW
+1211 ITVAQHCW

-1254 SAEKQQELIQ
+1254 SAEKQQELIR
-1264 RCASKLKSGGL
+1264 RCATKLKSGGL

-1320 EEIARKTGLSMKVKA
+1320 EQIARETGLSMKVKA

>member
-20 WITLI
+20 WITLV

-76 HQDESEA
+76 SE
-83 RAGDE
+83 E
-88 SRDVSISPDDQL
+88 DDNL
-100 LSEASERLGELF
+100 LSEASRRLGELLA
-112 SDSEDESLIDNYMCE
+112 DSEDKDLIDSYMGE
-127 VGQADISEMM
+127 VGQADIREMM
-137 NFILGHLPCLMDDSD
+137 TFILGHLPCLMDDSD

-188 LADPLS
+188 LADPLA

-212 KVRSGHVFTPDGRTM
+212 KVRSGHVFTPDGKTM

-282 KRDTYSTSIVALIII
+282 KRDTYSTSVVALVII

-324 ALALSWLIQGS
+324 ALASSWLIQGS

-365 HTIEQLLDELCSP
+365 HTIEQLMDELCSP

-428 AQADLREGR
+428 AQADLLEGR

-456 VGALIILTVVC
+456 VSALIILTVVC

-499 KTGGNADAG
+499 KTGVNAEAG
-508 VAEGAGKSVAEE
+508 VAEEVGRPDAEE
-520 SESGEKSL
+520 SEPGEESL
-528 SGVAEGVQVNE
+528 AGVAEGVQVNE

-549 TTGEAFAAQKKTLA
+549 TAGEAFAAQKKTLA

-568 KAKGLILSYSDGGSF
+568 KAKDLIHSYSDGGSF
-583 VRSQEE
+583 ARSQEE

-597 QAWWTEERVAR
+597 QAWWTEDRVAR

-638 ETIDYFSG
+638 GTIDYFSG
-646 EGMPEAVS
+646 EGIPEAVS
-654 AWLGNSDDLKMLIT
+654 AWLGISDDLKMLIT
-668 RVSLDESLIDQVYG
+668 RVSLDERLIGQVYG
-682 AFSDRAD
+682 TFSDRAD
-689 LVIFDQAYFANQAA
+689 LVIFDQAYYANQAA

-716 SSCLIF
+716 SSFLIF
-722 FVLWL
+722 FVLWV

-748 ITGIMGILGV
+748 ITGIMGLLGV

-793 HELLNSHKT
+793 RELLNSHKT

-827 SIALITILGMVAV
+827 SIALITILGMIAV
-840 VLISYTAEPLI
+840 VLISYVAEPLM

-878 YVPTVLGCFIILVL
+878 YVPTVLGCLIILML
-892 TLLLLCLPIRRIHKQ
+892 SLLLLCLPIRRRHKQ

-924 TPVIKSVRIDR
+924 TPVIKSVRIDGD
-935 ELVDPEEKDGGDVKA
+935 LVEKDG
-950 HNARQSRAS
+950 
-959 CSTVEPGIIV
+959 TVEPGIIV

-1065 PATPVVFYGNW
+1065 PVTPVVFYGNW

-1097 EPVKTENIDYHDLA
+1097 EPVKTENIDYHELTR
-1111 KRVATLVKDSYAKLC
+1111 RVATLVKDSYAKLC
-1126 DRYDGPENPYFAATL
+1126 NRYDGPENPYFAATL

-1193 SMYKS
+1193 SMYKQ

-1219 LNKCLG
+1219 LDKCLD

-1254 SAEKQQELIQ
+1254 SAEKQLELIR

-1308 EGELSYISQSRM
+1308 EGELSFISQSRM
-1320 EEIARKTGLSMKVKA
+1320 EEIARETGLSMEVKA

-1349 E
+1349 DQV

>member
-1 MSKIFT
+1 
-7 RLYIWFRSHKTVF
+7 
-20 WITLI
+20 
-25 LSVLSMCLMASRIEF
+25 MCLMASRIEF

-76 HQDESEA
+76 SE
-83 RAGDE
+83 E
-88 SRDVSISPDDQL
+88 DDNL
-100 LSEASERLGELF
+100 LSEASRRLGELLA
-112 SDSEDESLIDNYMCE
+112 DSEDKDLIDNYMGE

-137 NFILGHLPCLMDDSD
+137 TFILGHLPCLMDDSD

-188 LADPLS
+188 LADPLA

-282 KRDTYSTSIVALIII
+282 KRDTYSTSIVALVII

-365 HTIEQLLDELCSP
+365 HTVEQLMDELCSP

-467 TYMSTKVG
+467 IYMSTKVG

-485 WEPKLKEAETILSG
+485 WEPKLKEAEKILSG
-499 KTGGNADAG
+499 KTGVNADAG
-508 VAEGAGKSVAEE
+508 VAEGVGKSVAEE
-520 SESGEKSL
+520 SEPGEKSL
-528 SGVAEGVQVNE
+528 PGVAEGVQVNE

-549 TTGEAFAAQKKTLA
+549 TAGEAFAAQKKTLA

-583 VRSQEE
+583 IRSQEE

-597 QAWWTEERVAR
+597 QAWWTEDRVAR
-608 LKSEVAEAAVK
+608 LKREVAEAAVK

-638 ETIDYFSG
+638 GTIDYFSG
-646 EGMPEAVS
+646 EGIPEAVS
-654 AWLGNSDDLKMLIT
+654 AWLGSSDDLKMLIT

-682 AFSDRAD
+682 TFSDRAN

-716 SSCLIF
+716 SSFLIF
-722 FVLWL
+722 FVLWV

-793 HELLNSHKT
+793 RELLNSHKT

-827 SIALITILGMVAV
+827 SIALITILGMIAV
-840 VLISYTAEPLI
+840 VLISYVAEPLI

-878 YVPTVLGCFIILVL
+878 YVPTVLGCLIILVL
-892 TLLLLCLPIRRIHKQ
+892 SLLLLCLPIRRRHKQ

-924 TPVIKSVRIDR
+924 TPVIKSVRING
-935 ELVDPEEKDGGDVKA
+935 EHVG
-950 HNARQSRAS
+950 
-959 CSTVEPGIIV
+959 VEPGIIV

-1044 TDGTIRR
+1044 TGGSIRR

-1065 PATPVVFYGNW
+1065 PVTPVVFYGNW

-1111 KRVATLVKDSYAKLC
+1111 KRVATLVKNSYAKLC

-1185 MGQMDFML
+1185 MGQMGFML
-1193 SMYKS
+1193 SMYKQ
-1198 GRRILGIDYDDEK
+1198 GRRILGLDYDDEK
-1211 ITVAQNCW
+1211 ITVAQHCW

-1254 SAEKQQELIQ
+1254 SAEKQLELIR

-1308 EGELSYISQSRM
+1308 EGELSFISQSRM
-1320 EEIARKTGLSMKVKA
+1320 EEIARETGLSMEVKA

>member
-76 HQDESEA
+76 EQE
-83 RAGDE
+83 
-88 SRDVSISPDDQL
+88 DDNL

-112 SDSEDESLIDNYMCE
+112 SDSEDKSLIDNYMCE

-188 LADPLS
+188 LADPLA
-194 IGSSV
+194 IGGTV

-237 GETAHNDDLVNLIDN
+237 GETAHNDDLVELIEVS
-252 ALDTL
+252 LHTL
-257 AEEFPSISLHYFGGP
+257 SEEFPSISLHYFGGP

-351 LSYSIHLLAHQNHV
+351 LSYSIHLLVHQNHV

-401 QDFGLFASLTLLG
+401 HDFGLFASLTLLG

-499 KTGGNADAG
+499 KTEVNADAG

-549 TTGEAFAAQKKTLA
+549 TAGEAFAAQKRTLA

-568 KAKGLILSYSDGGSF
+568 KAKNLIRRYSDGGSF

-597 QAWWTEERVAR
+597 QAWWTEDRVAR

-703 KSINDDFYLILFI
+703 KSINDDFYLILLI

-793 HELLNSHKT
+793 RELLNSHKT

-918 KALVAV
+918 KVLVAV
-924 TPVIKSVRIDR
+924 TPVIKSVRID
-935 ELVDPEEKDGGDVKA
+935 DGHAD
-950 HNARQSRAS
+950 
-959 CSTVEPGIIV
+959 VEPGIIV

-1027 DIDQGW
+1027 DIEQGW

-1065 PATPVVFYGNW
+1065 PVTPVVFYGNW

-1126 DRYDGPENPYFAATL
+1126 DRYDGPDNPYFAATL

-1153 WYVRVKMKMEKNYA
+1153 WYVRVKMKMENNYA

-1193 SMYKS
+1193 SMYKP

-1254 SAEKQQELIQ
+1254 SAEKQLELIQ
-1264 RCASKLKSGGL
+1264 RCASKLKSCGL

-1308 EGELSYISQSRM
+1308 EGELNYISQSRM

>member
-20 WITLI
+20 WIALV

-76 HQDESEA
+76 SE
-83 RAGDE
+83 E
-88 SRDVSISPDDQL
+88 DDNL
-100 LSEASERLGELF
+100 LSEASRRLGELLA
-112 SDSEDESLIDNYMCE
+112 DSEDKDLIDSYMGE

-137 NFILGHLPCLMDDSD
+137 TFILGHLPCLMDDSD

-188 LADPLS
+188 LADPLA

-212 KVRSGHVFTPDGRTM
+212 KVRSGHVFTPDGKTM

-282 KRDTYSTSIVALIII
+282 KRDTYSTSIVALVII

-365 HTIEQLLDELCSP
+365 HTVEQLMDELCSP

-499 KTGGNADAG
+499 KTGGNAEAG
-508 VAEGAGKSVAEE
+508 VAEGAGKPVAEE
-520 SESGEKSL
+520 SEPGEKSL
-528 SGVAEGVQVNE
+528 SGVAECVQVNE

-549 TTGEAFAAQKKTLA
+549 TAGEAFAAQKKTMA

-568 KAKGLILSYSDGGSF
+568 KAKGLIHSYSDGGSF

-597 QAWWTEERVAR
+597 QAWWTEDRVAR

-629 ALTSLVNNC
+629 ALTSIVNNC

-646 EGMPEAVS
+646 EGIPEAVS
-654 AWLGNSDDLKMLIT
+654 AWLGSSDDLKMLIT
-668 RVSLDESLIDQVYG
+668 RVGLDESLIDQVYG
-682 AFSDRAD
+682 TFSDRAD

-716 SSCLIF
+716 SSFLIF
-722 FVLWL
+722 FVLWV

-793 HELLNSHKT
+793 RELLNSHKT

-866 YTFGMIVRNLAF
+866 YTFGMIVRNLVF
-878 YVPTVLGCFIILVL
+878 YVPTVLGCLIILVL
-892 TLLLLCLPIRRIHKQ
+892 SLLLLCLPIRRRHKQ

-918 KALVAV
+918 KSLVAV
-924 TPVIKSVRIDR
+924 TPVIKSVRIDGD
-935 ELVDPEEKDGGDVKA
+935 LVEKDG
-950 HNARQSRAS
+950 
-959 CSTVEPGIIV
+959 TVEPGIIV

-1065 PATPVVFYGNW
+1065 PVSPVVFYGNW

-1097 EPVKTENIDYHDLA
+1097 EPVKTENIDYHELTR
-1111 KRVATLVKDSYAKLC
+1111 RVATLVKDSYAKLC
-1126 DRYDGPENPYFAATL
+1126 NRYDGPENPYFSATL

-1167 FFDSMLPDSG
+1167 FFDSMLPDTG

-1193 SMYKS
+1193 SMYKQE
-1198 GRRILGIDYDDEK
+1198 RRILGIDYDDEK

-1219 LNKCLG
+1219 LDKCLG

-1254 SAEKQQELIQ
+1254 SAEKQLELIR

-1308 EGELSYISQSRM
+1308 EGELSFISQSRM
-1320 EEIARKTGLSMKVKA
+1320 EEIARETGLSMEVKA

-1349 E
+1349 DQV

>member
-1 MSKIFT
+1 
-7 RLYIWFRSHKTVF
+7 
-20 WITLI
+20 
-25 LSVLSMCLMASRIEF
+25 MCLMASRIEF

-76 HQDESEA
+76 SE
-83 RAGDE
+83 E
-88 SRDVSISPDDQL
+88 DDNL
-100 LSEASERLGELF
+100 LSEASRRLGELLAG
-112 SDSEDESLIDNYMCE
+112 SEDKDLIDSYMGE

-137 NFILGHLPCLMDDSD
+137 TFILGHLPCLMDDSD

-188 LADPLS
+188 LADPLA

-252 ALDTL
+252 ALTTL

-282 KRDTYSTSIVALIII
+282 KRDTYSTSIVALVIIA
-297 VLFILAVFKRKRSVF
+297 LFILAVFKRKRSVF

-365 HTIEQLLDELCSP
+365 HTVEQLMDELCSP

-499 KTGGNADAG
+499 KTGVNAEAG
-508 VAEGAGKSVAEE
+508 VAEEAGKPVAEE
-520 SESGEKSL
+520 SEPGEKSL
-528 SGVAEGVQVNE
+528 SGIAESVQVNE

-549 TTGEAFAAQKKTLA
+549 TAGEAFAAQKKTLD

-568 KAKGLILSYSDGGSF
+568 KAKGLIHSYSDGGSF

-597 QAWWTEERVAR
+597 QAWWTEDRVAR

-629 ALTSLVNNC
+629 ALTSLVNDC
-638 ETIDYFSG
+638 VTIDYFSG
-646 EGMPEAVS
+646 EGIPEAVS
-654 AWLGNSDDLKMLIT
+654 AWLGSSDDLKMLIT
-668 RVSLDESLIDQVYG
+668 RVGLDESLIDQVYG
-682 AFSDRAD
+682 TFSDRAD

-716 SSCLIF
+716 SSFLIF
-722 FVLWL
+722 FVLWV

-793 HELLNSHKT
+793 RELLNSHKT

-827 SIALITILGMVAV
+827 SIALITILGMIAV
-840 VLISYTAEPLI
+840 VLISYVAEPLI
-851 FNAFVTRP
+851 FNAFVTRQ

-878 YVPTVLGCFIILVL
+878 YVPTVIGCLIILVL
-892 TLLLLCLPIRRIHKQ
+892 SLLLLCLPIRRIHKQ

-918 KALVAV
+918 KALVAA
-924 TPVIKSVRIDR
+924 TPVIKSVRIDGD
-935 ELVDPEEKDGGDVKA
+935 LVEKDG
-950 HNARQSRAS
+950 
-959 CSTVEPGIIV
+959 TVEPGIIV

-1065 PATPVVFYGNW
+1065 PVTPVVFYGNW

-1097 EPVKTENIDYHDLA
+1097 EPVKTENIDYHELTR
-1111 KRVATLVKDSYAKLC
+1111 RVATLVKDSYAKLC

-1193 SMYKS
+1193 SMYKQ

-1219 LNKCLG
+1219 LDKCLD

-1254 SAEKQQELIQ
+1254 SAEKQLELIR
-1264 RCASKLKSGGL
+1264 RCASKLKSDGL

-1308 EGELSYISQSRM
+1308 EGELSFISQSRM
-1320 EEIARKTGLSMKVKA
+1320 EQIARETGLSMEVKA

-1349 E
+1349 DQV

>member
-1 MSKIFT
+1 
-7 RLYIWFRSHKTVF
+7 
-20 WITLI
+20 
-25 LSVLSMCLMASRIEF
+25 MCLMASRIEF

-76 HQDESEA
+76 SE
-83 RAGDE
+83 E
-88 SRDVSISPDDQL
+88 DDNL
-100 LSEASERLGELF
+100 LSEASRRLGELLASF
-112 SDSEDESLIDNYMCE
+112 EGKDLIDSYMGE

-137 NFILGHLPCLMDDSD
+137 TFILGHLPCLMDDSD

-188 LADPLS
+188 LADPLA

-212 KVRSGHVFTPDGRTM
+212 KVRSGYVFTPDGKTM

-282 KRDTYSTSIVALIII
+282 KRDTYSTSIVALVII

-499 KTGGNADAG
+499 KTGVNADAG
-508 VAEGAGKSVAEE
+508 VAEEACKPVAEE

-549 TTGEAFAAQKKTLA
+549 TAGEAFAAQKKTLA

-568 KAKGLILSYSDGGSF
+568 KAKGLIHSYSDGGSF

-619 YGFREDSFDA
+619 YGFREDSFDV

-668 RVSLDESLIDQVYG
+668 RVGLDESLIDQVYVT
-682 AFSDRAD
+682 FSDRAD
-689 LVIFDQAYFANQAA
+689 LVIFDQAYFANKAA

-793 HELLNSHKT
+793 RELLNSHKT

-924 TPVIKSVRIDR
+924 TPVIKSVRID
-935 ELVDPEEKDGGDVKA
+935 DGHAD
-950 HNARQSRAS
+950 
-959 CSTVEPGIIV
+959 VEPGIIV

-1027 DIDQGW
+1027 DIEQGW

-1065 PATPVVFYGNW
+1065 PVTPVVFYGNW

-1126 DRYDGPENPYFAATL
+1126 DRYDGPDNPYFAATL

-1167 FFDSMLPDSG
+1167 FFDSMLPDTG

-1211 ITVAQNCW
+1211 ITVAQHCW

-1254 SAEKQQELIQ
+1254 SAEKQLELIQ

-1308 EGELSYISQSRM
+1308 EGELSFISQSRM
-1320 EEIARKTGLSMKVKA
+1320 EQIARKTGLSMKVKA

>member
-20 WITLI
+20 WITLV

-76 HQDESEA
+76 SE
-83 RAGDE
+83 E
-88 SRDVSISPDDQL
+88 DDNL
-100 LSEASERLGELF
+100 LSEASRRLGELLA
-112 SDSEDESLIDNYMCE
+112 DSEDKDLIDRYMGE
-127 VGQADISEMM
+127 VGQADISEMIT
-137 NFILGHLPCLMDDSD
+137 FILGHLPCLMDDSD

-188 LADPLS
+188 LADPLA
-194 IGSSV
+194 IGNSV

-212 KVRSGHVFTPDGRTM
+212 KVRSGHVFTPDGKTM

-282 KRDTYSTSIVALIII
+282 KRDTYSTSIVALVII

-365 HTIEQLLDELCSP
+365 HTVEQLMNELCSP

-499 KTGGNADAG
+499 KTGGK
-508 VAEGAGKSVAEE
+508 AEA
-520 SESGEKSL
+520 
-528 SGVAEGVQVNE
+528 GVAEGVQVNE

-549 TTGEAFAAQKKTLA
+549 TAGEAFAAQKKTLA

-568 KAKGLILSYSDGGSF
+568 KAKGLIHSYSDGGSF

-597 QAWWTEERVAR
+597 QAWWTEDRVAR

-638 ETIDYFSG
+638 GTIDYFNG
-646 EGMPEAVS
+646 EGIPEAVS
-654 AWLGNSDDLKMLIT
+654 AWLGSSDDLKMLIT
-668 RVSLDESLIDQVYG
+668 RVGLDESLIDQVYG
-682 AFSDRAD
+682 TFSDRAD

-716 SSCLIF
+716 SSFLIF
-722 FVLWL
+722 FVLWV

-793 HELLNSHKT
+793 RELLNSHKT

-827 SIALITILGMVAV
+827 SIALITILGMIAV
-840 VLISYTAEPLI
+840 VLISYVAEPLI

-892 TLLLLCLPIRRIHKQ
+892 SLLLLCLPIRRRHKK

-924 TPVIKSVRIDR
+924 TPVIKSVRING
-935 ELVDPEEKDGGDVKA
+935 ELVEKDG
-950 HNARQSRAS
+950 
-959 CSTVEPGIIV
+959 TVEPGIIV

-1027 DIDQGW
+1027 DIDLGW

-1044 TDGTIRR
+1044 TDGSIRR

-1065 PATPVVFYGNW
+1065 PVTPVVFYGNW

-1141 ASAYIYKGPVTE
+1141 ASSYIYKGPVTE

-1193 SMYKS
+1193 SMYKQ

-1219 LNKCLG
+1219 LDKCLG
-1225 GLSFRCEDA
+1225 GLSFRCDDA
-1234 SQAELP
+1234 SKAELP

-1254 SAEKQQELIQ
+1254 SAEKQLELIR

-1282 SENAEGQKI
+1282 SENTEGQKI

-1308 EGELSYISQSRM
+1308 EGELSFISQSRM
-1320 EEIARKTGLSMKVKA
+1320 EEIARETGLSMEVKA

-1349 E
+1349 GR

>member
-1 MSKIFT
+1 
-7 RLYIWFRSHKTVF
+7 
-20 WITLI
+20 
-25 LSVLSMCLMASRIEF
+25 MCLMASRIEF

-76 HQDESEA
+76 SE
-83 RAGDE
+83 
-88 SRDVSISPDDQL
+88 DDDNL
-100 LSEASERLGELF
+100 LSEASRRLGELLA
-112 SDSEDESLIDNYMCE
+112 DSEDKDLIDSYMGE

-137 NFILGHLPCLMDDSD
+137 TFILGHLPCLMDDSD
-152 FRRLE
+152 FRSLE

-188 LADPLS
+188 LADPLA

-212 KVRSGHVFTPDGRTM
+212 KVRSGHVFTPDGKTM

-282 KRDTYSTSIVALIII
+282 KRDTYSTSIVALVII

-365 HTIEQLLDELCSP
+365 HTVEQLMDELCSP

-437 ILRGIEKFSSYPFH
+437 ILRVIEKFSSYPFH

-485 WEPKLKEAETILSG
+485 WEPKLKESETILSG
-499 KTGGNADAG
+499 KTGGNADA
-508 VAEGAGKSVAEE
+508 
-520 SESGEKSL
+520 
-528 SGVAEGVQVNE
+528 GVAEGVQVNE

-549 TTGEAFAAQKKTLA
+549 TAGEAFASQKKTLA

-568 KAKGLILSYSDGGSF
+568 KAKGLIHSYSDGGSF

-597 QAWWTEERVAR
+597 QAWWTEDRVAR
-608 LKSEVAEAAVK
+608 LKSEVAEAAVR

-638 ETIDYFSG
+638 ETIDYFNG
-646 EGMPEAVS
+646 EVIPEAVS
-654 AWLGNSDDLKMLIT
+654 AWLGSSDDLKMLIT
-668 RVSLDESLIDQVYG
+668 RVGLDESLIDQVYG
-682 AFSDRAD
+682 TFSDRAD

-716 SSCLIF
+716 SSFLIF
-722 FVLWL
+722 FVLWV

-793 HELLNSHKT
+793 RELLNSHKT

-840 VLISYTAEPLI
+840 VLISYVAEPLI

-892 TLLLLCLPIRRIHKQ
+892 SLLLLCLPIRRRHKQ
-907 ALVSKMLHVGC
+907 ALVSKMLHIGC

-924 TPVIKSVRIDR
+924 TPVIKSVRIDGD
-935 ELVDPEEKDGGDVKA
+935 LVEKDG
-950 HNARQSRAS
+950 
-959 CSTVEPGIIV
+959 TVEPGIIV

-1065 PATPVVFYGNW
+1065 PVTPVVFYGNW

-1097 EPVKTENIDYHDLA
+1097 EPVKTENIDYHELTR
-1111 KRVATLVKDSYAKLC
+1111 RVATLVKDSYAKLC

-1219 LNKCLG
+1219 LDKCLD

-1254 SAEKQQELIQ
+1254 SAEKQLELIR
-1264 RCASKLKSGGL
+1264 RCASKLNSGGL

-1308 EGELSYISQSRM
+1308 EGELSFISQSRM
-1320 EEIARKTGLSMKVKA
+1320 EEIARETGLSMEVKA

-1349 E
+1349 DQV

>member
-1 MSKIFT
+1 
-7 RLYIWFRSHKTVF
+7 
-20 WITLI
+20 
-25 LSVLSMCLMASRIEF
+25 MCLKASRIEF

-70 VVMFTP
+70 VVMFT
-76 HQDESEA
+76 SEQ
-83 RAGDE
+83 E
-88 SRDVSISPDDQL
+88 DDNL

-112 SDSEDESLIDNYMCE
+112 SDSEDKGLIDNYMCE

-485 WEPKLKEAETILSG
+485 WEPKLKEAEMILSG
-499 KTGGNADAG
+499 KTEVNADAG
-508 VAEGAGKSVAEE
+508 VAEGAGKPVAEE

-549 TTGEAFAAQKKTLA
+549 TAGEAFAAQKKTLS

-646 EGMPEAVS
+646 EGMPETVS

-668 RVSLDESLIDQVYG
+668 RVGLDESLIDQVYG
-682 AFSDRAD
+682 TFSDRAD

-892 TLLLLCLPIRRIHKQ
+892 TLLLLCLPIRRRHKQ

-918 KALVAV
+918 KVLVAV

-935 ELVDPEEKDGGDVKA
+935 ELVDPEEKDGSDVKDN
-950 HNARQSRAS
+950 NASQSGAS

-1013 RSEGYEGSLTNLKK
+1013 RSEGYEGSLTNLRK

-1065 PATPVVFYGNW
+1065 PVTPVVFYGNW

-1126 DRYDGPENPYFAATL
+1126 DRYDGPDNPYFAATL

-1167 FFDSMLPDSG
+1167 FFDSMLPDTG

-1219 LNKCLG
+1219 LDKCLG

-1254 SAEKQQELIQ
+1254 SAEKQLELIQ

-1291 TALSEVF
+1291 TVLSEVF

-1320 EEIARKTGLSMKVKA
+1320 EQIARKTGLSMKVKA

>member
-76 HQDESEA
+76 EQE
-83 RAGDE
+83 
-88 SRDVSISPDDQL
+88 DDNL
-100 LSEASERLGELF
+100 LSEASERLGELLT
-112 SDSEDESLIDNYMCE
+112 SAEGNCLIDNYIGE

-137 NFILGHLPCLMDDSD
+137 TFILGHLPCLMDDSD

-188 LADPLS
+188 LADPLA
-194 IGSSV
+194 IGSTV

-282 KRDTYSTSIVALIII
+282 KLDTYSTSIVALIII

-499 KTGGNADAG
+499 KTEVNAEAG
-508 VAEGAGKSVAEE
+508 VAVGVGKSVAEE

-549 TTGEAFAAQKKTLA
+549 TAGEAFAAQKKTLA

-568 KAKGLILSYSDGGSF
+568 KAKGLILSYSVGGSF

-629 ALTSLVNNC
+629 ALTSLVNDC
-638 ETIDYFSG
+638 GTIDYFSG
-646 EGMPEAVS
+646 EGIPEAVS
-654 AWLGNSDDLKMLIT
+654 AWLGSSDDLKMLIT
-668 RVSLDESLIDQVYG
+668 RVGLDERLIDQVYG

-689 LVIFDQAYFANQAA
+689 LVIFDQAYFANQSA

-716 SSCLIF
+716 SSFLIF

-793 HELLNSHKT
+793 RELLNSHKT

-827 SIALITILGMVAV
+827 SIALITILGMIAV
-840 VLISYTAEPLI
+840 VLISYVAEPLI

-859 TSQGRPP
+859 TSQRRPP

-892 TLLLLCLPIRRIHKQ
+892 TLLLLCLPIRRRHKQ

-918 KALVAV
+918 KVLVAV
-924 TPVIKSVRIDR
+924 TPVIKSVRIDGD
-935 ELVDPEEKDGGDVKA
+935 LVEKDGSDVKA
-950 HNARQSRAS
+950 NNARQSGAS

-1027 DIDQGW
+1027 DIDLGW

-1065 PATPVVFYGNW
+1065 PVTPVIFYGNW

-1167 FFDSMLPDSG
+1167 FFDSMLPDAG
-1177 QITDIGCG
+1177 QITDVGCG

-1193 SMYKS
+1193 SMYKQ

-1219 LNKCLG
+1219 LDKCLD

-1254 SAEKQQELIQ
+1254 SAEKQLELIR

-1308 EGELSYISQSRM
+1308 EGELSFISQSRM
-1320 EEIARKTGLSMKVKA
+1320 EEIARETGLSMKVKA

-1349 E
+1349 DQV

>member
-20 WITLI
+20 WITLV

-54 SHLADV
+54 SHIADV

-76 HQDESEA
+76 SE
-83 RAGDE
+83 E
-88 SRDVSISPDDQL
+88 DDNL
-100 LSEASERLGELF
+100 LSEASRRLGELLAG
-112 SDSEDESLIDNYMCE
+112 SEDKDLIDSYMGE
-127 VGQADISEMM
+127 VGQTDISEMM
-137 NFILGHLPCLMDDSD
+137 TFILGHLPCLMDDSD

-188 LADPLS
+188 LADPLA

-212 KVRSGHVFTPDGRTM
+212 KVRSGHVFTPDGKTM

-282 KRDTYSTSIVALIII
+282 KRDTYSTSIVALVII

-365 HTIEQLLDELCSP
+365 HTVEQLMDELCSP

-499 KTGGNADAG
+499 KTGVNADAG

-520 SESGEKSL
+520 SESGEKSKA
-528 SGVAEGVQVNE
+528 GVTEEVQVNE

-549 TTGEAFAAQKKTLA
+549 TAGEAFAAQKKTLA

-568 KAKGLILSYSDGGSF
+568 KAKGLIHSYSDGGSF

-597 QAWWTEERVAR
+597 QAWWTEDRVAR

-638 ETIDYFSG
+638 GTIDYFSG
-646 EGMPEAVS
+646 EGIPEAVS
-654 AWLGNSDDLKMLIT
+654 AWLGSSDDLKMLIT
-668 RVSLDESLIDQVYG
+668 RVGLDESLIDQVYG
-682 AFSDRAD
+682 TFSDRAD

-716 SSCLIF
+716 SSFLIF
-722 FVLWL
+722 FVLWV

-793 HELLNSHKT
+793 RELLNSHKT

-840 VLISYTAEPLI
+840 VLISYVAEPLI

-866 YTFGMIVRNLAF
+866 YTFGMIVRNVAF
-878 YVPTVLGCFIILVL
+878 YVPTVLGCLIILVL
-892 TLLLLCLPIRRIHKQ
+892 SLLLLCLPIRRRHKQ

-924 TPVIKSVRIDR
+924 TPVIKSVRIDGD
-935 ELVDPEEKDGGDVKA
+935 LAEKDG
-950 HNARQSRAS
+950 
-959 CSTVEPGIIV
+959 TVEPGIIV

-1065 PATPVVFYGNW
+1065 PVTPVVFYGNW

-1097 EPVKTENIDYHDLA
+1097 EPVRTENIDYHELTR
-1111 KRVATLVKDSYAKLC
+1111 RVATLVKDSYAKLC

-1193 SMYKS
+1193 SMYKQ

-1219 LNKCLG
+1219 LDKCLG

-1254 SAEKQQELIQ
+1254 SAEKQLELIR

-1308 EGELSYISQSRM
+1308 EGELSFISQSRM
-1320 EEIARKTGLSMKVKA
+1320 EEIARETGLSMEVKA

-1349 E
+1349 DQV

>member
-1 MSKIFT
+1 
-7 RLYIWFRSHKTVF
+7 
-20 WITLI
+20 
-25 LSVLSMCLMASRIEF
+25 MCLMASRIEF

-83 RAGDE
+83 RSGVE
-88 SRDVSISPDDQL
+88 SREVLTSPDDQL

-112 SDSEDESLIDNYMCE
+112 SDSEDKSLIDNYMCE

-137 NFILGHLPCLMDDSD
+137 DFILGHLPCLMDDSD

-188 LADPLS
+188 LADPLA

-237 GETAHNDDLVNLIDN
+237 GETAHNDDLVDLIE
-252 ALDTL
+252 ASLHTL
-257 AEEFPSISLHYFGGP
+257 SEEFPSISLHYFGGP

-365 HTIEQLLDELCSP
+365 HTVEQLLDELCNP

-499 KTGGNADAG
+499 KTGVNADAG
-508 VAEGAGKSVAEE
+508 VAEGAGKPVAEE

-528 SGVAEGVQVNE
+528 SGVAEEVQVNE

-549 TTGEAFAAQKKTLA
+549 TAGEAFAAQKKTLA

-568 KAKGLILSYSDGGSF
+568 KAKGLILNYSDGGSF

-597 QAWWTEERVAR
+597 QAWWTEERVTR

-629 ALTSLVNNC
+629 ALTSLINNC

-668 RVSLDESLIDQVYG
+668 RVSLDERLIDQVYG
-682 AFSDRAD
+682 TFSERAD

-918 KALVAV
+918 KALVAM
-924 TPVIKSVRIDR
+924 TPVIKSLRIDR
-935 ELVDPEEKDGGDVKA
+935 ELVNPEEKDGSDEA
-950 HNARQSRAS
+950 NNARQSGAS
-959 CSTVEPGIIV
+959 SSTVEPGIIV

-1065 PATPVVFYGNW
+1065 PVTPVVFYGNW

-1126 DRYDGPENPYFAATL
+1126 DRYDGPDNPYFAATL

-1211 ITVAQNCW
+1211 ITVAQHCW

-1225 GLSFRCEDA
+1225 GLSFRCDDA
-1234 SQAELP
+1234 SKAELP

-1254 SAEKQQELIQ
+1254 SAEKQLELIQ